1 MNMPT
6 EIKKKPL
13 RTILLAVAL
22 LAAVAVAGALLAHR
36 GAREWTTGSEAALA
50 EFRRG
55 LEAQQKLHSD
65 EAAEHFARAAELDP
79 DFVAAKLFLL
89 PVLGGAE
96 HEDRRK
102 ELVEALGAAESD
114 RLNRRERFL
123 IEFHFAQREDPERAL
138 RLLDAYLEDQPNDP
152 FALDIRCNRQWHT
165 REFAPAERCF
175 RRLIEIDPNW
185 VNAQNHL
192 GYLAM
197 SQGEWQRA
205 EEQFAIYRYIAPD
218 LANPHDSLGELLLL
232 TGRWEEAQR
241 EFEAAL
247 AVKPDF
253 CPSWKNL
260 VKLELLNGRFDNAAR
275 VIEGIERDGLCSQ
288 DEVRLQQ
295 CGLEVWRA
303 FLGNQWQQAWEVF
316 RSPLCKDS
324 HGEAAV
330 IAYQA
335 ALRAGLEDQAA
346 AFAAEL
352 DAHVEKYEHDDFARA
367 VALHL
372 EGLRLR
378 LGGRPE
384 QALERYE
391 EADSRLAYW
400 NCEMGYLKI
409 ANQVERWHALTA
421 LGRTDDAAR
430 ALDHLRTVNPDIAE
444 RWTSRP
450 GAADAVA
457 DAAGGERSGS

>member
-6 EIKKKPL
+6 EINKKPL
-13 RTILLAVAL
+13 RTILLAAVL

-36 GAREWTTGSEAALA
+36 GAREWTTDSEAALA

-55 LEAQQKLHSD
+55 LEARQKLHSD
-65 EAAEHFARAAELDP
+65 EAAEHFARATGLDP
-79 DFVAAKLFLL
+79 GFVAAKLFLL
-89 PVLGGAE
+89 SSLSGAE

-102 ELVEALGAAESD
+102 ELAEALRAADSD
-114 RLNRRERFL
+114 RLSRRERFL
-123 IEFHFAQREDPERAL
+123 IEFHLAQREAPEQAV

-152 FALDIRCNRQWHT
+152 FALDIRCNWQWHT

-197 SQGEWQRA
+197 SQGEWERA

-232 TGRWEEAQR
+232 TGRWEDARR

-275 VIEGIERDGLCSQ
+275 MIEGIERDGFCSQ
-288 DEVRLQQ
+288 DERRLQR

-303 FLGNQWQQAWEVF
+303 FAGSEWPRAWEAY
-316 RSPLCKDS
+316 RSPLCKEV

-330 IAYQA
+330 MAYQA
-335 ALRAGLEDQAA
+335 ALRAGLDDEAA

-352 DAHVEKYEHDDFARA
+352 DAHVEKYEHDEFARA
-367 VALHL
+367 VDLHL

-378 LGGRPE
+378 LAGRPD

-421 LGRTDDAAR
+421 LGRTADAER
-430 ALDHLRTVNPDIAE
+430 ALDNLRGVNPDIAE
-444 RWTSRP
+444 RWTAHPRTE
-450 GAADAVA
+450 AVG
-457 DAAGGERSGS
+457 DAAYGGRSAS